1 MRRLLVPLLL
11 ASLVTIALAAPTAA
25 ARPFHDKF
33 KVDETFEEN
42 LCGVDV
48 TTHLE
53 INGNFL
59 GFDDRGVDLSMVKLT
74 WTNADGDWL
83 MNHVAGSSTFMEE
96 LNGDILTF
104 TEVHRG
110 VHERLRSSDG
120 LTEAFDRGQISFRSV
135 IDLNDLENPD
145 DDVEISF
152 ETLFV
157 AGPHPE
163 ADADFTLFC
172 DVALDV
178 LG

>member
-1 MRRLLVPLLL
+1 MRRLPVPLLL
-11 ASLVTIALAAPTAA
+11 ASLVTLALAAPAAA

-33 KVDETFEEN
+33 KVHETFEEN
-42 LCGVDV
+42 LCGVEV

-59 GFDDRGVDLSMVKLT
+59 AFEDRGVDLSMVKLT

-83 MNHVAGSSTFMEE
+83 MNLVAGSSTFIEE
-96 LNGDILTF
+96 LDGDVLTF

-110 VHERLRSSDG
+110 VHEKLRSSEG
-120 LTEAFDRGQISFRSV
+120 LTEAFDRGQIAFRTV

-145 DDVEISF
+145 DDVELSF

-163 ADADFTLFC
+163 ADSDFALFC
-172 DVALDV
+172 DVVDEV